1 MSSINLGE
9 VIELSGFDEIDKG
22 EFIVIKK
29 IVGNYFRKFSNKM
42 KVEKLKINLKS
53 IHKSEKSEI
62 FSLNFELIGDKKVIS
77 SSENRNLFIALDE
90 GLKKILNQLD

>member
-77 SSENRNLFIALDE
+77 NSENRNLFIALDE